1 MAQIVNLKAV
11 RKARGRAARK
21 VAADANAARFGLTP
35 AARDLQTARAAKARR
50 ELDGHARAV
59 PDPT

>member
-1 MAQIVNLKAV
+1 
-11 RKARGRAARK
+11 ARGRAARK

-35 AARDLQTARAAKARR
+35 AERALQTARAAKARR
-50 ELDGHARAV
+50 ELDGHARAD

>member
-35 AARDLQTARAAKARR
+35 
-50 ELDGHARAV
+50 
-59 PDPT
+59 